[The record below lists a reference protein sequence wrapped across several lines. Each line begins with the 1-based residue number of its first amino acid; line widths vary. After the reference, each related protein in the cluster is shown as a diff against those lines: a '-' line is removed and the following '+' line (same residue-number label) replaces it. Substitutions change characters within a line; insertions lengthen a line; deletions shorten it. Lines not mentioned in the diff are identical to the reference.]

1 MKNKYMA
8 AVNNCGK
15 WCIKNIALILKYSF
29 FVWILMFII
38 TQDTDISM
46 LLPNAIYQ
54 FGDTIYKWIDGNVW
68 LNAATFFI
76 FTLIF
81 IYIQTKIQTIRID
94 TNTCLW
100 LLVGILSLNTIPVW
114 YPLNSIIGI
123 SYNRLITAAAVF
135 LVAEHFYY
143 LFKKDSRCNDENE
156 ETAHPVFSLTT
167 KEDDLA
173 DTGWQSYANS
183 LVSMLPQKEIRNE
196 SMAVGIYGDWGTGK
210 TTFLQHVCKE
220 LEQRYVIIEFNP
232 WGCLSAESVITDF
245 FNNMKQNLSNNNEL
259 GNAIEE
265 YMNMLTTIEI
275 PDWIK
280 WLTDKI
286 AGNSNDTTASMKK
299 KVEERL
305 KDSDKPVAILIDD
318 IDRLEADEVFEVLRL
333 IRITA
338 NFCNTVFIAAYDKNH
353 VCEMLHSK
361 GIESAE
367 RYIEKV
373 FNVEISL
380 PNLES
385 KTIPYIIRDEIYKM
399 TLPESNQR
407 REIKKALYQYT
418 DSSRR
423 ELLVSHYIHNFREA
437 KRFAAL
443 FALNFNHIKKT
454 GTGEFNLFD
463 LFWLELLHFCCNDEY
478 KTLATNP
485 FEILQSTKDHISK
498 ESRWA
503 TYLTLK
509 NAQDCSS
516 NILKILFN
524 SRDRTRN
531 DHRCVCFTNSYAK
544 YFCYRMPSHIIPL
557 VEFHLLMHSESLEEI
572 TDKINEWGNQN
583 QFRSSLT
590 LHLAQFNIY
599 HSEKEY
605 VVKNYITALIAAHPY
620 IGKTEELNI
629 YHNKFLSSCCRNDIK
644 DFFYKSLKSTIEQN
658 PSDDWND
665 ILSSMIASQYYDAP
679 DDIDYERFI
688 LKYEEI
694 KLLME
699 LNMDKYI
706 EVHGKPQIHDISDA
720 NSDFHKFL
728 IAASYIWMYYPSNG
742 NNSLEKSESY
752 SNPLYDKLLEL
763 YKGGRATDFKKFIKP
778 FTVIDYEN
786 EDFDKLRI
794 AELTEKLFCSND
806 KLIQFIKYSFEPT
819 DEVDK
824 FISENN

>member
-29 FVWILMFII
+29 FVWISMLIV

-54 FGDTIYKWIDGNVW
+54 FGNTIYKWIDGNVW

-114 YPLNSIIGI
+114 YPLDSIIGI
-123 SYNRLITAAAVF
+123 SYNILITAAAVF

-143 LFKKDSRCNDENE
+143 LFKKDSRCNEENE

-183 LVSMLPQKEIRNE
+183 LVSMLPEREIRNE
-196 SMAVGIYGDWGTGK
+196 SMAVGIYGDWGIGK
-210 TTFLQHVCKE
+210 TTFLQHVRKE
-220 LEQRYVIIEFNP
+220 LGQRYTIIEFNP

-265 YMNMLTTIEI
+265 YMGMLTTVEI

-280 WLTDKI
+280 WMTDKF
-286 AGNSNDTTASMKK
+286 AGNNNDTTASLKK
-299 KVEERL
+299 NVEERL
-305 KDSDKPVAILIDD
+305 KESDKPVAILIDD

-338 NFCNTVFIAAYDKNH
+338 NFSNTVFIAAYDKNH
-353 VCEMLHSK
+353 VCEMLRSK

-380 PNLES
+380 PSLES

-399 TLPESNQR
+399 TLLDSNQK
-407 REIKKALYQYT
+407 REIEKALYQYT

-443 FALNFNHIKKT
+443 FALNFNHLEKT

-485 FEILQSTKDHISK
+485 FNLLQSTKDQISK
-498 ESRWA
+498 ESRGA

-509 NAQDCSS
+509 DNKDCSC

-544 YFCYRMPSHIIPL
+544 YFCYRVPSHIIPL
-557 VEFHLLMHSESLEEI
+557 VEFHLLMHSGSPEEI
-572 TDKINEWGNQN
+572 TDKIKEWGNKN

-599 HSEKEY
+599 DSEEVY
-605 VVKNYITALIAAHPY
+605 AVKNYITALIAAHPY
-620 IGKTEELNI
+620 IGKKEELNI
-629 YHNKFLSSCCRNDIK
+629 YHNKFLSSCCREDIK
-644 DFFYKSLKSTIEQN
+644 DFFYNSLKNAVEQK
-658 PSDDWND
+658 PSDEWND
-665 ILSSMIASQYYDAP
+665 ILSSMIASQYYEAP

-699 LNMDKYI
+699 LNIDMYLNKY
-706 EVHGKPQIHDISDA
+706 GKPNIADISDDKA
-720 NSDFHKFL
+720 DFHKFL
-728 IAASYIWMYYPSNG
+728 VAGSYISMYYPSND
-742 NNSLEKSESY
+742 NNEYEKTEDY
-752 SNPLYDKLLEL
+752 SNPLCERLMAL
-763 YKGGRATDFKKFIKP
+763 YKGNNATGFNKFIKA
-778 FTVIDYEN
+778 FIITDYDN
-786 EDFDKLRI
+786 ELYEEIRI
-794 AELTEKLFCSND
+794 TELTEKLFGSRDNF
-806 KLIQFIKYSFEPT
+806 IQFIKDSFEQT
-819 DEVDK
+819 DEVNS
-824 FISENN
+824 FISKYN

>member
-1 MKNKYMA
+1 MRNKYITA
-8 AVNNCGK
+8 ISNSIK
-15 WCIKNIALILKYSF
+15 WYVTNITLMIKYSIFALIL
-29 FVWILMFII
+29 VLVHV
-38 TQDTDISM
+38 QGTDISM
-46 LLPNAIYQ
+46 MLPDALYD
-54 FGDTIYKWIDGNVW
+54 FGNKIYKWIDNSNW
-68 LNAATFFI
+68 LNGIVFFI
-76 FTLIF
+76 WTSVLIW
-81 IYIQTKIQTIRID
+81 IQRNRHSIQINA
-94 TNTCLW
+94 TNGFW
-100 LLVGILSLNTIPVW
+100 LLLGLLLLNTLPIW
-114 YPLNSIIGI
+114 APLDSIIGI
-123 SYNRLITAAAVF
+123 SYNGLITAAAIF
-135 LVAEHFYY
+135 FVAEHFYY
-143 LFKKDSRCNDENE
+143 LFKDKGNNNDNE
-156 ETAHPVFSLTT
+156 ETAAHPVFSLTT

-183 LVSMLPQKEIRNE
+183 LVSMLPEREIRNE
-196 SMAVGIYGDWGTGK
+196 SMAVGIYGDWGIGK
-210 TTFLQHVCKE
+210 TTFLQHVRKE
-220 LEQRYVIIEFNP
+220 LGQRYTIIEFNP

-265 YMNMLTTIEI
+265 YMGMLTTVEI

-280 WLTDKI
+280 WMTDKF
-286 AGNSNDTTASMKK
+286 AGNNNDTTASLKK
-299 KVEERL
+299 NVEERL
-305 KDSDKPVAILIDD
+305 KESDKPVAILIDD

-338 NFCNTVFIAAYDKNH
+338 NFSNTVFIAAYDKNH
-353 VCEMLHSK
+353 VCEMLRSK

-380 PNLES
+380 PSLES

-399 TLPESNQR
+399 TLLDSNQK
-407 REIKKALYQYT
+407 REIEKALYQYT

-443 FALNFNHIKKT
+443 FALNFNHLAKT

-485 FEILQSTKDHISK
+485 FDILKSTKDQISK
-498 ESRWA
+498 ESRGA

-509 NAQDCSS
+509 DNKDCSC

-544 YFCYRMPSHIIPL
+544 YFCYRVPSHIIPL
-557 VEFHLLMHSESLEEI
+557 VEFHLLMHSGSPEEI
-572 TDKINEWGNQN
+572 TDKINEWGNKN

-599 HSEKEY
+599 DSEEVY
-605 VVKNYITALIAAHPY
+605 AVKNYITALIAAHPY
-620 IGKTEELNI
+620 IGKKEELNI
-629 YHNKFLSSCCRNDIK
+629 YHNKFLSSCCREDIK
-644 DFFYKSLKSTIEQN
+644 DFFYNSLKNAVEQK
-658 PSDDWND
+658 PSDEWND
-665 ILSSMIASQYYDAP
+665 ILSSMIASQYYEAP

-720 NSDFHKFL
+720 NSGFHKFL

-752 SNPLYDKLLEL
+752 SNPLYDKLSEL
-763 YKGGRATDFKKFIKP
+763 YKGGGATDFKKFIKP

-786 EDFDKLRI
+786 EDFEELRI

-806 KLIQFIKYSFEPT
+806 KLIQFIKDSFEPT
-819 DEVDK
+819 DEVNK
-824 FISENN
+824 FISENS